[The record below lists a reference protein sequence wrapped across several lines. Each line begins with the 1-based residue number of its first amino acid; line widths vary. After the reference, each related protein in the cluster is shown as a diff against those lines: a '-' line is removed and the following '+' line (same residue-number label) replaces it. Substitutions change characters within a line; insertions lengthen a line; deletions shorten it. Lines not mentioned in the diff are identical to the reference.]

1 MTHEGVK
8 RLLMVMT
15 SAYPNFKPSNMSMT
29 IEIWENIL
37 KDYEDQDVAQALK
50 LYIVN
55 DTKGFAPA
63 IGQIIENI
71 PKKDDDPGE
80 LEAWGLVR
88 RAIRNGT
95 YGAEEEFAKLPD
107 VVKKAV
113 GSAGQIR
120 DWAKMSIDSV
130 DSVGQSNFLRS
141 YRAAV
146 KVKKKFGLPDYIG
159 LETKSKIA
167 IEKKK
172 AEGIPIPDD
181 LKEVLRR
188 KKDGV

>member
-15 SAYPNFKPSNMSMT
+15 SAYPNFHPSNMAMT
-29 IEIWENIL
+29 LDVWENIL
-37 KDYEDQDVAQALK
+37 KDYNDSDVAQALK
-50 LYIVN
+50 DYIIN

-63 IGQIIENI
+63 IGQIIENLHT
-71 PKKDDDPGE
+71 DNNDPGE

-88 RAIRNGT
+88 KAIRNGT
-95 YGAEEEFAKLPD
+95 YGAEDEFRKLPD

-120 DWAKMSIDSV
+120 DWAKMSLDSV

-141 YRAAV
+141 YRAA
-146 KVKKKFGLPDYIG
+146 
-159 LETKSKIA
+159 LETKKKYGLPEYVGLEAKETVA
-167 IEKKK
+167 IEEKEV
-172 AEGIPIPDD
+172 EGIPMPEE
-181 LKEVLRR
+181 LKEALRG
-188 KKDGV
+188 K